1 MSYMVTV
8 YLVSSHAQC
17 LEKTSFDINLLKCPI
32 PLFSFCKELSTN
44 CCLFVQFFIYITSS
58 SNGMKC
64 CNVYQIYYLRSG
76 EYFITQVFQAFVS
89 LSHATWHFHVS
100 PFLDMSWYN
109 VTLLCPRHLLY
120 YHCHNTSLNYI
131 SKVLLMGNITQTK
144 SQNGHS
150 G

>member
-1 MSYMVTV
+1 MLNVLKRQVLTLIFSNVLYLCSVSVKNYLLIAV
-8 YLVSSHAQC
+8 YLFN
-17 LEKTSFDINLLKCPI
+17 LSFISLVL
-32 PLFSFCKELSTN
+32 
-44 CCLFVQFFIYITSS
+44 VMAW
-58 SNGMKC
+58 NGVMC
-64 CNVYQIYYLRSG
+64 QIYYLRNG
-76 EYFITQVFQAFVS
+76 DYFITQVFQAFVS

-131 SKVLLMGNITQTK
+131 SKVLLMRNITQTK